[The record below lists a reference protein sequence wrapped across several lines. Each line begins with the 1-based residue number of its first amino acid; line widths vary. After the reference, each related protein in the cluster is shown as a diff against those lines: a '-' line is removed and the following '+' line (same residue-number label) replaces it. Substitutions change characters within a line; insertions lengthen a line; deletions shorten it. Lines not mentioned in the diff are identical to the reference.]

1 MPTCAQQPQQ
11 NPSNSDTNKVCKVYK
26 CSSASFI
33 PPLSTFR
40 GFYLDRLRVAIRGE
54 SYGETLSARCGIFFA
69 DYIAKKKC
77 KRPYFIFDRGIS
89 RIDLCRIVSEA
100 RT

>member
-54 SYGETLSARCGIFFA
+54 SYGETLSAGCGIFFA
-69 DYIAKKKC
+69 DYIAKKNANV
-77 KRPYFIFDRGIS
+77 RIS
-89 RIDLCRIVSEA
+89 YSTAVLVVSISAE
-100 RT
+100 